1 MCTCSKYWRLDQL
14 NNGAA
19 VIYAVNPC
27 ILSENN
33 FEVKLL
39 LVWYISKLKQIQ
51 MVLNQLVGCPSPTE
65 GP

>member
-27 ILSENN
+27 ILSENS
-33 FEVKLL
+33 FE
-39 LVWYISKLKQIQ
+39 VWYISKLKQIH